1 MRASRLALLAVALV
15 FPVSARTEAHP
26 ASTSPIEV
34 RISGP
39 RLIRRGDA
47 LKFLVTFTNRT
58 DKPIALRLPRLWD
71 DPTKLTW
78 RVTDT
83 SGHLLPPHVYTDP
96 ALGFCPVT
104 SPLSD
109 LDIEVLAPHETR
121 DYSYRAG
128 DPSDEFSFP
137 GKGFYRVS
145 LTYILDPSTPIAKA
159 PYEVPSNEPDPYT
172 PDEKLALFKQ
182 TPRIETTSIEW
193 QLYLID

>member
-1 MRASRLALLAVALV
+1 MRAFRLALFAIAFALPLSARAQAR
-15 FPVSARTEAHP
+15 PVSV
-26 ASTSPIEV
+26 SPIEV

-47 LKFLVTFTNRT
+47 LKFLVTFNNRT
-58 DKPIALRLPRLWD
+58 DKPIALRLPRLLED
-71 DPTKLTW
+71 TTKLNW

-83 SGHLLPPHVYTDP
+83 SGRLLPPHIYTGP
-96 ALGFCPVT
+96 ALPFCPIT

-109 LDIEVLAPHETR
+109 WDIEVLGPHETR

-128 DPSDEFSFP
+128 DPSDDFSFP

-145 LTYILDPSTPIAKA
+145 LTYILDPSTPITKA

-172 PDEKLALFKQ
+172 PDEKLTMFKQ
-182 TPRIETTSIEW
+182 TPRIETISNEW

>member
-1 MRASRLALLAVALV
+1 MRASQLALLAVALV
-15 FPVSARTEAHP
+15 FPLTARAQAHSVP
-26 ASTSPIEV
+26 ASPIEV

-58 DKPIALRLPRLWD
+58 DKPIALRLPRLWE
-71 DPTKLTW
+71 DPAKLTW
-78 RVTDT
+78 RGTDT
-83 SGHLLPPHVYTDP
+83 SGHLLPRYIYTGP

-109 LDIEVLAPHETR
+109 SDIEILAPHETR

-128 DPSDEFSFP
+128 DPSDEFSFR

-145 LTYILDPSTPIAKA
+145 LTYILDPSTPITKA
-159 PYEVPSNEPDPYT
+159 AYEVPSNEPDPYT
-172 PDEKLALFKQ
+172 PDEKLAMFKR
-182 TPRIETTSIEW
+182 TPRIETTSNEW